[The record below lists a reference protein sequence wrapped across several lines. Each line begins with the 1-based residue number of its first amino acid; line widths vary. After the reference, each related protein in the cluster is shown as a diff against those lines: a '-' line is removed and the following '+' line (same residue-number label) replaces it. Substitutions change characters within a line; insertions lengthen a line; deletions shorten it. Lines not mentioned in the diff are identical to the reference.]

1 MKNYNSFR
9 QEGNILIHTR
19 LLDALRD
26 LVWEVW
32 TQPEHIAQWWGP
44 NGFTNT
50 ISKMEIKPGGEW
62 DLVMHGPDG
71 TDYPNKIV
79 YDEVVKPE
87 KLTWSHGSGIEND
100 PAQFN
105 VTVTFE
111 AQGQKTLL
119 TMRMVFVSK
128 EAKDMVVEKH
138 GAIEGNRQTMDRL
151 EAYCQKMIQAA

>member
-1 MKNYNSFR
+1 MSNTNTSER
-9 QEGNILIHTR
+9 ELVMTR
-19 LLDALRD
+19 VINAPRD
-26 LVWEVW
+26 LVFNVW
-32 TQPEHIAQWWGP
+32 TDPKHIANWWGP

-50 ISKMEIKPGGEW
+50 IHEMDVRPGGNF
-62 DLVMHGPDG
+62 LLTMHGPDG

-79 YDEVVKPE
+79 YDEIVKPE
-87 KLTWSHGSGIEND
+87 KITWSHGSGVEND
-100 PAQFN
+100 PGQFN

-119 TMRMVFVSK
+119 TMRMLFSSK

-151 EAYCQKMIQAA
+151 EAYCQKIIQPSS